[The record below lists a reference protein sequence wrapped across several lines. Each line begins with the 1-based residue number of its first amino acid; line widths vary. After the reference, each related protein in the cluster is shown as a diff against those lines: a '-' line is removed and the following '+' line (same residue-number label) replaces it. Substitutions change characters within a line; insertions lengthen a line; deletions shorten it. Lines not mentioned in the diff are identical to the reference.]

1 MEEPG
6 CGIEN
11 CGFTPPEAGFDEELP
26 EPGGVHVPMS
36 GLELDINDGGT
47 DDEDGTLPATCPST
61 VVIFVSAVD
70 KLLDVAGIRNC
81 RRDNAD

>member
-1 MEEPG
+1 
-6 CGIEN
+6 
-11 CGFTPPEAGFDEELP
+11 
-26 EPGGVHVPMS
+26 MS
-36 GLELDINDGGT
+36 GPELVINDGGT